1 MGDIHGVRVTPAGV
15 SLDSIVICDNTYDQI
30 TPAVAASDSIF
41 LVCWNDRR
49 DESSNIYCARVLG
62 DGTVIEKNGFSIFS
76 DSTKQITPVVSF
88 GGTNFLVIWAGYDLN
103 GYGIYGARVSKTGVV
118 LDSTPIIISRGS
130 DAKYNPDLSFD
141 GNNYMV
147 IWDDARVNGV
157 EYDEWAARISKDGIL
172 LDTNGI
178 AVDTSWGSQ
187 FMSSIAYVNPYYLG
201 VWTDDKA
208 GTPDI
213 FGKHIS
219 SSGIVMESTSFPVC
233 NEAGLQV
240 EVSCFAGVDN
250 YLVAW
255 NDGRL
260 GYENTDIYGAFVDTI
275 VGIEEKTKN
284 SKFEIR
290 NSKLTTYPNPFSQ
303 KTVIEFRSSGVQ
315 EFNSQLSNSPT
326 PQLTIYDACGRV
338 VRRFPSSLLSLHS
351 SVTWNGRNEEWKPIS
366 AGIYFCHLKQGKK
379 DIVKKILLVK

>member
-1 MGDIHGVRVTPAGV
+1 VTPAGV

-30 TPAVAASDSIF
+30 TPAVAASNSIF

-62 DGTVIEKNGFSIFS
+62 DGTVIEKNGFPVYS
-76 DSTKQITPVVSF
+76 DTMKQITPAVSF
-88 GGTNFLVIWAGYDLN
+88 DGTNFFVIWAGYDLN
-103 GYGIYGARVSKTGVV
+103 GYGIYGARVSETGVV
-118 LDSTPIIISRGS
+118 LDSTPIIISWGS
-130 DAKYNPDLSFD
+130 DAESNPQVAFS
-141 GNNYMV
+141 GTNYMV
-147 IWDDARVNGV
+147 IWDDARVNGI

-187 FMSSIAYVNPYYLG
+187 FMSSIAYVNPYYLA

-240 EVSCFAGVDN
+240 EVSCFAGIDN

-284 SKFEIR
+284 SKFEIQ
-290 NSKLTTYPNPFSQ
+290 NSKLTTYPNPFNQ
-303 KTVIEFRSSGVQ
+303 KVEIRYGISEITKIENRNFPIS
-315 EFNSQLSNSPT
+315 LS
-326 PQLTIYDACGRV
+326 IYDACGRL
-338 VRRFPSSLLSLHS
+338 VRSFPSSLLSLHS
-351 SVTWNGRNEEWKPIS
+351 SVTWNGRNEEGKPIS